1 MQSEHQHIR
10 LWDYRLVNEHL
21 NFWGGYQVLDAATK
35 RFVDAP
41 ETDQKIIRDYPFWI
55 DKGPIIDG
63 TRLTLTTSRLTYHL
77 NESIHVAHIVE
88 ETQAGRTLFTVGP
101 KEVTDEFVNET
112 LVTKSAVSSA
122 TYPWRPSIY
131 DGEAEPS
138 PGIDYNFE
146 ITRYQFPRPDVYVI
160 QWRPGR
166 YYSNVL
172 QITVE

>member
-1 MQSEHQHIR
+1 MQAQHQSI
-10 LWDYRLVNEHL
+10 LWDHTLANKYP
-21 NFWGGYQVLDAATK
+21 NFWGGYRVLDEVTK

-63 TRLTLTTSRLTYHL
+63 TQLTITTSRLTYKV
-77 NESIHVAHIVE
+77 NESIRIAHIVE
-88 ETQAGRTLFTVGP
+88 ETQSGRTLFPVGP
-101 KEVTDEFVNET
+101 KEVTDEFVNEK
-112 LVTKSAVSSA
+112 LVTKKSMVSSGS
-122 TYPWRPSIY
+122 YPWLPSIY

-146 ITRYQFPRPDVYVI
+146 ITKYQFQHPGIYNI

-166 YYSNVL
+166 YYSNIL
-172 QITVE
+172 QVIVE